1 MSSSSVPAAS
11 EGIVYAVSLD
21 SDEGP
26 EVMGLVRTF
35 RCRRKNPTQTSSEAM
50 DWLVSLGGS
59 RVNFRQGHMH
69 VLA

>member
-1 MSSSSVPAAS
+1 MSSYSVPAAS
-11 EGIVYAVSLD
+11 EVIVYAVSLD

-35 RCRRKNPTQTSSEAM
+35 RCQGKNPTQTSSQAM
-50 DWLVSLGGS
+50 GWLVSLGS
-59 RVNFRQGHMH
+59 SSVNFGQGHLH